1 MGYDDEHAI
10 GALLLDIETAPLAD
24 AAQYLEP
31 IEAPS
36 NYKDPTKI
44 EEYVRTKQREQLER
58 ASLDLDLCQVIAIGV
73 MEPTNR
79 DPFVML
85 AKSAADERTMLT
97 AFFKQL
103 DEDRLV
109 GYNILEFDL
118 PILLRRA
125 LYLGVPAPH
134 LQLDRYRHPRV
145 LDVLQILSY
154 NGRLKYRSQA
164 FYCRRFG
171 IAVDDDEHEGADMPQ
186 LFADGRWDDIARHVS
201 CDVLQLRALAVRLGV
216 WPG

>member
-10 GALLLDIETAPLAD
+10 GSLLLDIETAPLAD
-24 AAQYLEP
+24 AAAYLEP

-36 NYKDPTKI
+36 NYKDPIKI
-44 EEYVRTKQREQLER
+44 EEFIRTKQREQLER

-73 MEPTNR
+73 MQASNR

-85 AKSAADERTMLT
+85 AHDTSEEALMLR

-118 PILLRRA
+118 PVLLRRA

-154 NGRLKYRSQA
+154 NGRLKYRSQH

-171 IAVDDDEHEGADMPQ
+171 IDVEDDAHDGASIPQ
-186 LFADGRWDDIARHVS
+186 LFAEGRWDEIAHHVASDIRQA
-201 CDVLQLRALAVRLGV
+201 RALAQRLGF
-216 WPG
+216 WPT